1 MVLPEPFGRIE
12 ARTTYGKVPP
22 RKRPALGR
30 RYRPEQDFSSGLC
43 RRDDR
48 RTGTPDPCSAALYG
62 RVLKARGGSANIC
75 NSRVVGKPEVILMV
89 PSGLVTTS
97 PSDVSEARIGKACTG
112 ARCVCAL
119 SIHRLEGS
127 RPWLRRTRALWEL
140 NGVDWCCEGTLPGLC
155 GRARQTAPGVWKV
168 AGAKTCCE
176 QSAWGSREKR
186 FVWWQGTGSRSV
198 PKHAK

>member
-1 MVLPEPFGRIE
+1 MVLSEPFGRIG

-30 RYRPEQDFSSGLC
+30 RYRPEQDFSSRLR

-75 NSRVVGKPEVILMV
+75 NSRVVRKPEMILMV

-97 PSDVSEARIGKACTG
+97 LRSLSVVSEARVSKLHTR

-119 SIHRLEGS
+119 SIQRLEG
-127 RPWLRRTRALWEL
+127 RRWRLRRTRA
-140 NGVDWCCEGTLPGLC
+140 NGYGNSIFSLICKLLVLRYLENEY
-155 GRARQTAPGVWKV
+155 V
-168 AGAKTCCE
+168 
-176 QSAWGSREKR
+176 RESQ
-186 FVWWQGTGSRSV
+186 FD
-198 PKHAK
+198 A

>member
-97 PSDVSEARIGKACTG
+97 LSVVSEARVSKLHTR

-119 SIHRLEGS
+119 SIQRLEG
-127 RPWLRRTRALWEL
+127 RRWRLRRMRLMAMGIQSFHPSVSYWV
-140 NGVDWCCEGTLPGLC
+140 GGT
-155 GRARQTAPGVWKV
+155 
-168 AGAKTCCE
+168 
-176 QSAWGSREKR
+176 
-186 FVWWQGTGSRSV
+186 
-198 PKHAK
+198 